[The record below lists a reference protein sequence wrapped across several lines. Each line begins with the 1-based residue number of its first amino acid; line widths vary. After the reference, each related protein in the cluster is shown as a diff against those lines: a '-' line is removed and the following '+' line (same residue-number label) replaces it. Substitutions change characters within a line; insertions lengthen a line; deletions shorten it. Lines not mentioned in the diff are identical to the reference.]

1 MGSEKSFAGIAF
13 APGEADRRVAGV
25 AAAARVLRRLA
36 EDGAEHAVLAVPG
49 GALRGATL
57 TDIAR
62 LAPGM
67 ALEVTSS
74 NPGGWPSAPRL
85 RSADILRATGKA
97 GDGLVSRWLNRPVSR
112 AISAFLLHIPGIR
125 PIHATIGTALIAL
138 VMFAALIAGGVAGLV
153 AGGLLYHAASVF
165 DGVDGEIARAT
176 FRTSRS
182 GALLDSLIDMATNFL
197 FGVGLTLNLAAR
209 EPLALTV
216 GAWGIGLFILGMA
229 AISFGA
235 AGDRRP
241 FSMNGV
247 KERLRAGGN
256 HPFLAGAVELL
267 IAISSRDFCAL
278 LAALM
283 VLAGWPMALLLL
295 YAAGASVWILFVL
308 GALLVPRS
316 AGRVERSA

>member
-1 MGSEKSFAGIAF
+1 MESEKSFVGIAF
-13 APGEADRRVAGV
+13 GPGEADRRVAGV

-36 EDGAEHAVLAVPG
+36 EDGAERAVLAVPG
-49 GALRGATL
+49 GSVRGATL

-67 ALEVTSS
+67 AVEITSS
-74 NPGGWPSAPRL
+74 NAAGWPSAARL
-85 RSADILRATGKA
+85 RSADILRATGKPD
-97 GDGLVSRWLNRPVSR
+97 DGLVSRWLNRPVSR
-112 AISAFLLHIPGIR
+112 AITGLLLHVPGIR
-125 PIHATIGTALIAL
+125 PIHATIGTAAIAL
-138 VMFAALIAGGVAGLV
+138 AMFVALLAGGTAGLV

-209 EPLALTV
+209 EPLALAV
-216 GAWGIGLFILGMA
+216 GAWGVGLFILGMA

-235 AGDRRP
+235 SADRRP

-247 KERLRAGGN
+247 KERLRAGGGSA
-256 HPFLAGAVELL
+256 FLARSVEVL
-267 IAISSRDFCAL
+267 ITISSRDFCAL
-278 LAALM
+278 LAAVM
-283 VLAGWPMALLLL
+283 VLAGWAMALLIF
-295 YAAGASVWILFVL
+295 YAAAASVWILFVL
-308 GALLVPRS
+308 GALIGPRS
-316 AGRVERSA
+316 AGRIERSA